1 MHWRTVGLT
10 YLRYSQIAAATLREC
25 AKKTSPSAKSKE
37 ASLKVTYWEN
47 GIFYFPKKINIKFT
61 FRKTKEN

>member
-47 GIFYFPKKINIKFT
+47 GKPKKT
-61 FRKTKEN
+61 E